1 MADAVQVIYRL
12 HRRLA
17 DRQEQLQDDITGG
30 LPSWDEYLKM
40 TARLNEVRRAQQEL
54 SDLTKEPELDEENDH
69 E

>member
-17 DRQEQLQDDITGG
+17 DRQAQLQDSILGG
-30 LPSWDEYLKM
+30 LPSWEDYMKT